1 MLNLL
6 IVEGGKTLEAASQT
20 STQFGSVLLPI
31 VIVVGFAAAVGLGSL
46 AWYNSKRPAGWEDKE
61 RPEFIPKVEKSETPG
76 LGDPNA

>member
-6 IVEGGKTLEAASQT
+6 IIQGIEAIAAASE
-20 STQFGSVLLPI
+20 SSNQFGSILLPI
-31 VIVVGFAAAVGLGSL
+31 VAVVGFAAAVGLGSL

-76 LGDPNA
+76 IGDPNV

>member
-6 IVEGGKTLEAASQT
+6 MVQSVETLEAASQT

-31 VIVVGFAAAVGLGSL
+31 VMVVGFAAAVGLGSL